1 MSDKSAENLR
11 RIRAWDAEWDE
22 SKHSRADNGQFTSGG
37 GGGGAKKAP
46 EYGGYTPPKF
56 HGTKEQIFK
65 QATAQGKKNAA
76 RAAVL
81 ANATPVKAKFSKKEQ
96 DVLKGTDASEKDIQ
110 KLIGQIP
117 HMSDPEAWSRVH
129 DFCFSD
135 EQADQVFKILKS
147 KAAKAAKPA
156 KAAAEI
162 KPKVTA
168 HLANGTNLSLT
179 NFIKSS
185 TLHAPGNPFD
195 PSQAARKIFT
205 DLVKK
210 HKMDPE
216 AICKELNDRDDFYG
230 KFKPWH
236 KLVDGVSLQVT
247 DAWGNKHIIKIR
259 DENLKAGKAAGGK

>member
-22 SKHSRADNGQFTSGG
+22 SKHSRANNGQFTSGG
-37 GGGGAKKAP
+37 GGGGVKK
-46 EYGGYTPPKF
+46 
-56 HGTKEQIFK
+56 
-65 QATAQGKKNAA
+65 
-76 RAAVL
+76 
-81 ANATPVKAKFSKKEQ
+81 S
-96 DVLKGTDASEKDIQ
+96 
-110 KLIGQIP
+110 
-117 HMSDPEAWSRVH
+117 
-129 DFCFSD
+129 
-135 EQADQVFKILKS
+135 
-147 KAAKAAKPA
+147 AKAAKPA

-185 TLHAPGNPFD
+185 TLNAPGNPFD

-210 HKMDPE
+210 HKMNPE

-259 DENLKAGKAAGGK
+259 DENLKAGKTAGGK

>member
-11 RIRAWDAEWDE
+11 RLRAWDAEWDE

-46 EYGGYTPPKF
+46 EYGGYTPYKF

-65 QATAQGKKNAA
+65 QATAQSKKNAA
-76 RAAVL
+76 MAAVL

-156 KAAAEI
+156 KAAGSGDVFKKHGISSKDVAEM
-162 KPKVTA
+162 
-168 HLANGTNLSLT
+168 
-179 NFIKSS
+179 KS
-185 TLHAPGNPFD
+185 AMGNPFTR
-195 PSQAARKIFT
+195 QAVWS
-205 DLVKK
+205 DLKTRFR
-210 HKMDPE
+210 
-216 AICKELNDRDDFYG
+216 LSDD
-230 KFKPWH
+230 
-236 KLVDGVSLQVT
+236 QA
-247 DAWGNKHIIKIR
+247 DAVFNA
-259 DENLKAGKAAGGK
+259 LKTGR

>member
-37 GGGGAKKAP
+37 GGGAKKAP

-65 QATAQGKKNAA
+65 QATAQVKKNAA

-156 KAAAEI
+156 APAKSKAQLKKEYEAAFKAYQGFTEPGGGGMRMQYPNKADRLKAMKAAKEAVTKAE
-162 KPKVTA
+162 KA
-168 HLANGTNLSLT
+168 Y
-179 NFIKSS
+179 
-185 TLHAPGNPFD
+185 
-195 PSQAARKIFT
+195 
-205 DLVKK
+205 
-210 HKMDPE
+210 
-216 AICKELNDRDDFYG
+216 LN
-230 KFKPWH
+230 
-236 KLVDGVSLQVT
+236 
-247 DAWGNKHIIKIR
+247 A
-259 DENLKAGKAAGGK
+259 